1 MFCPLLFRRIPL
13 GLPMAILA
21 ALWLTF
27 PTDSQGLDT
36 QKKEGQHPVDFLVQF
51 HHQAHPEQVL
61 KGMGLSPWRPESTPF
76 GVHFVSADKELGDA
90 DKVLL
95 LRELQQH
102 PYVHTAQLNHVIQRR
117 GWTDDPWV
125 TAQWHHVQDSDI
137 DLDSDSAWAIST
149 GGTNPLGHQPVVAI
163 IEGFDPDH
171 PELEDNVAVNAEDI
185 PNNLIDD
192 DENGYVDDH
201 LGWNPWTMTDVVS
214 QDDHG
219 TAVAG
224 MAGAASG
231 NAFQGAGVAPDAG
244 LMRIDIGPLTEA
256 EVIAAYAYARDRRK
270 RFNESQGAS
279 GAFVVATNA
288 SWGIDYANPEDHP
301 LWCAVYDSLL
311 EVGIL
316 NVAATA
322 NLSIDVDLVGDMPTG
337 CGSIGLLSV
346 TATDSMDLRSQAAFG
361 LNSIDLGAPG
371 EQLLLPTGWSSP
383 ADSSMA
389 LWTGTSFA
397 SPAVAGAIALLYGAP
412 CPEFAGQALAHPHL
426 AALRVRDALLEG
438 VDACPDLLDV
448 TTTGGRLNLH
458 GALSELM
465 SGCADVDSIGCTQ
478 PGACNYDVFA
488 VVDDGTC
495 DTLSCYGCTHPAA
508 CNFDPLVSL
517 NDGSCTHPEP
527 GYDCAGQCL
536 WQTQWAAPLAGGAWT
551 SLSFQAA
558 GACSGATV
566 ELDFQSNGGAW
577 ASDQILVLE
586 SPSGQGVQLTGLYP
600 INPAALEDAPLANNV
615 TFSGSSPLN
624 WATNAPG
631 NFSTNVN
638 GINLS
643 GNGIWTLHAT
653 NLWSGTEGSEM
664 GWHVALVGL
673 CPFPVTLCTLDLD
686 ADGWVGITDV
696 IALLS
701 SWGCLVDCPG
711 DITGDGTVT
720 ASDLTLLLTGFGES
734 CN

>member
-1 MFCPLLFRRIPL
+1 M
-13 GLPMAILA
+13 
-21 ALWLTF
+21 
-27 PTDSQGLDT
+27 
-36 QKKEGQHPVDFLVQF
+36 
-51 HHQAHPEQVL
+51 
-61 KGMGLSPWRPESTPF
+61 GM
-76 GVHFVSADKELGDA
+76 
-90 DKVLL
+90 
-95 LRELQQH
+95 
-102 PYVHTAQLNHVIQRR
+102 
-117 GWTDDPWV
+117 
-125 TAQWHHVQDSDI
+125 
-137 DLDSDSAWAIST
+137 
-149 GGTNPLGHQPVVAI
+149 
-163 IEGFDPDH
+163 
-171 PELEDNVAVNAEDI
+171 
-185 PNNLIDD
+185 
-192 DENGYVDDH
+192 DDH

-219 TAVAG
+219 TAAG

-231 NAFQGAGVAPDAG
+231 NAFKAQVSPPMQGV
-244 LMRIDIGPLTEA
+244 RIDIGPLTEA

-322 NLSIDVDLVGDMPTG
+322 NLSIDVDLLGDMPTG

-397 SPAVAGAIALLYGAP
+397 ILPLPAPSRSCTEPHARNSRSSP
-412 CPEFAGQALAHPHL
+412 CPSPLGR
-426 AALRVRDALLEG
+426 LRVRDALLEG
-438 VDACPDLLDV
+438 VDACPDLLDI

-478 PGACNYDVFA
+478 PGACNYDVIA

-517 NDGSCTHPEP
+517 NDGPGTHPE
-527 GYDCAGQCL
+527 L
-536 WQTQWAAPLAGGAWT
+536 
-551 SLSFQAA
+551 
-558 GACSGATV
+558 
-566 ELDFQSNGGAW
+566 
-577 ASDQILVLE
+577 
-586 SPSGQGVQLTGLYP
+586 
-600 INPAALEDAPLANNV
+600 
-615 TFSGSSPLN
+615 
-624 WATNAPG
+624 
-631 NFSTNVN
+631 
-638 GINLS
+638 
-643 GNGIWTLHAT
+643 
-653 NLWSGTEGSEM
+653 
-664 GWHVALVGL
+664 
-673 CPFPVTLCTLDLD
+673 
-686 ADGWVGITDV
+686 
-696 IALLS
+696 
-701 SWGCLVDCPG
+701 
-711 DITGDGTVT
+711 
-720 ASDLTLLLTGFGES
+720 
-734 CN
+734 